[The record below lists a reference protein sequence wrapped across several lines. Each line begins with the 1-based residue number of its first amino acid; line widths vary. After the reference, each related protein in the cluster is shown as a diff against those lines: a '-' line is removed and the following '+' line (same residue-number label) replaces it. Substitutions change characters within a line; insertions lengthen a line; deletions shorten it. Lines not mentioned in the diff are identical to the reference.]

1 MTDQAFIFWCNYNK
15 LNCKNTLR
23 KLHNNIPATRLF
35 FFPAGLHAL
44 SEHGGAAQRD
54 PRDVCHSD
62 GNFTERFNTA
72 KFKLP
77 PEYCMIQRLSGGQR
91 RRRRQTKRHRRTSHG
106 GNFLLRTIRY
116 EDLRGE
122 TLPLVTPNICFSD
135 CVKGY
140 HGEYHTSFSVPAA
153 KR

>member
-1 MTDQAFIFWCNYNK
+1 MCLI
-15 LNCKNTLR
+15 
-23 KLHNNIPATRLF
+23 
-35 FFPAGLHAL
+35 FFPAGLHTL
-44 SEHGGAAQRD
+44 SEHGRAAQHD

-77 PEYCMIQRLSGGQR
+77 PEYCMTQRLSGGQR
-91 RRRRQTKRHRRTSHG
+91 RRQTKRHRWTSQR

-122 TLPLVTPNICFSD
+122 TLPLVTLNICFSD

-153 KR
+153 KC